1 MFVDWPLFRALNC
14 VNQKLKD
21 HSLGYGMVKY
31 RLVETS
37 VNLGSRQN
45 VDSGEFSSPF
55 QVNSWLTWLETAD
68 EEGSDSEAE

>member
-1 MFVDWPLFRALNC
+1 
-14 VNQKLKD
+14 
-21 HSLGYGMVKY
+21 MVKY